1 MTLAEVKRGD
11 ATSLTKKLHD
21 FSEKYVKISNENM
34 TRTRKLVKDY
44 IEGEII
50 EYCRRSPNFRF

>member
-50 EYCRRSPNFRF
+50 EYC